1 MVPGRPVR
9 FLYLVLGLWIAGR
22 AGVLLTQTG
31 ENKANGSGNVLSAQ
45 RNIGAAGKSAFGTVL
60 SGGKSTAPIAAG
72 TAAPTIVDPPKPM
85 RIASASPAN
94 NDPAKGVP
102 VIAES
107 RAPGEVPNG
116 IFNRPPGFPPAIAAD
131 RPGPSGKRDRWSL
144 SAWML
149 YRPENREA
157 GLASGGQLGASQ
169 AGARLAYDLSP
180 SSSYRLAIHG
190 RVSSALESPLGAEA
204 ALGLTW
210 RPVRSVPI
218 ALSIERRVAIAE
230 GGRNAFAA
238 YAAGGIGPMPLAPGI
253 ELEGYGQAGLV
264 GAARRDAF
272 ADGRIAVA
280 GKLLDKSHGVAIMAG
295 VALSGGAQ
303 PLLSRL
309 DLGPQLAARFP
320 IGGGYARAALEWRE
334 RIAGSARPASGPAL
348 VLAADF

>member
-1 MVPGRPVR
+1 MAPAVPVPPTR
-9 FLYLVLGLWIAGR
+9 
-22 AGVLLTQTG
+22 TG
-31 ENKANGSGNVLSAQ
+31 
-45 RNIGAAGKSAFGTVL
+45 
-60 SGGKSTAPIAAG
+60 IAAANMA
-72 TAAPTIVDPPKPM
+72 TNE
-85 RIASASPAN
+85 PAEGQLVAGEL
-94 NDPAKGVP
+94 P
-102 VIAES
+102 
-107 RAPGEVPNG
+107 APGDRSSG
-116 IFNRPPGFPPAIAAD
+116 IFNRPPGFPPVTALAK
-131 RPGPSGKRDRWSL
+131 PGPSGKQDRWSL

-204 ALGLTW
+204 ALGLTL

-280 GKLLDKSHGVAIMAG
+280 GKLLDDSHGVAIMAG

>member
-22 AGVLLTQTG
+22 AGVLLTQPD
-31 ENKANGSGNVLSAQ
+31 EDKANRSGNALSAQ
-45 RNIGAAGKSAFGTVL
+45 GGKGRAGKPASGAVL
-60 SGGKSTAPIAAG
+60 SGGQSTAPIPAG
-72 TAAPTIVDPPKPM
+72 TAAPTVADPPKPT
-85 RIASASPAN
+85 RIAFTSREN
-94 NDPAKGVP
+94 NDPAEGGP
-102 VIAES
+102 VIAETS
-107 RAPGEVPNG
+107 APGATPGG
-116 IFNRPPGFPPAIAAD
+116 IFNRPPGFPPAIAPG

-218 ALSIERRVAIAE
+218 ALSIERRAAIAE
-230 GGRNAFAA
+230 GGRNALAA
-238 YAAGGIGPMPLAPGI
+238 YAAGGIGPMPIAPGI
-253 ELEGYGQAGLV
+253 ELEGYGQAGVV
-264 GAARRDAF
+264 GAARRDTF

-280 GKLLDKSHGVAIMAG
+280 GELFDDSHGVAIMAG

-303 PLLSRL
+303 PSLSRL

-320 IGGGYARAALEWRE
+320 VGGGYARAALEWRE
-334 RIAGSARPASGPAL
+334 RVAGSARPASGPAL

>member
-1 MVPGRPVR
+1 MVPGRPMR
-9 FLYLVLGLWIAGR
+9 FLYLVLGLWVAGR
-22 AGVLLTQTG
+22 AGVLLTQPD
-31 ENKANGSGNVLSAQ
+31 EIKANGSGNARSAQ
-45 RNIGAAGKSAFGTVL
+45 IGTVDKL
-60 SGGKSTAPIAAG
+60 ASSTVFLRNRLTASAPAG
-72 TAAPTIVDPPKPM
+72 RAGPAVAGSSNRTRIV
-85 RIASASPAN
+85 SASPAN
-94 NDPAKGVP
+94 SALAKRAL
-102 VIAES
+102 VIDENP
-107 RAPGEVPNG
+107 APGERPDG
-116 IFNRPPGFPPAIAAD
+116 IFNRPPGFPPLIAGAD
-131 RPGPSGKRDRWSL
+131 MPGPSAKRDRWSL

-169 AGARLAYDLSP
+169 VGARLAYDLSP

-218 ALSIERRVAIAE
+218 ALSIERRAAIAE

-238 YAAGGIGPMPLAPGI
+238 YAAGGVGPMPIAPGI
-253 ELEGYGQAGLV
+253 ELEGYAQAGVV
-264 GAARRDAF
+264 GAARTDAF
-272 ADGRIAVA
+272 ADGRIALA
-280 GKLLDKSHGVAIMAG
+280 GRLLDHRHGAAITAGVAI
-295 VALSGGAQ
+295 SGGAQ
-303 PLLSRL
+303 PSLSRL
-309 DLGPQLAARFP
+309 DFGPQLAARFP